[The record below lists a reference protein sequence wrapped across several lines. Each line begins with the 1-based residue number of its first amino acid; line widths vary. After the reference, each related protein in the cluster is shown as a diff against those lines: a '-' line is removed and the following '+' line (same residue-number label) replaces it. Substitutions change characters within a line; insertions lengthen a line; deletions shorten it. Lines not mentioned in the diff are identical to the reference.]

1 MTRLM
6 GLTAEGERVWDGV
19 LLLEF
24 KFVRLHSNTARY
36 KGTFMRRAFD
46 IYVPLLALP
55 EERRSSPPDTLHVA
69 LDRSAT
75 AVKRIGFGAEW
86 HPLEARA
93 GVCEFKFAERMVNSV
108 RYQMPHEQQ
117 LFSLYVPNAVFGNE
131 PHPKRVFLR
140 LFER

>member
-1 MTRLM
+1 M
-6 GLTAEGERVWDGV
+6 GLTADGERVWDGV

-24 KFVRLHSNTARY
+24 TFSKLHSNTARY
-36 KGTFMRRAFD
+36 KAAFKGRAFD

-55 EERRSSPPDTLHVA
+55 EERRSSPPDILHVA

-86 HPLEARA
+86 HPLAA
-93 GVCEFKFAERMVNSV
+93 STGVCEFEFAERMVNSV
-108 RYQMPHEQQ
+108 KYHMPHEQQ
-117 LFSLYVPNAVFGNE
+117 TFSLYVPNAVFGGE

-140 LFER
+140 LFEK

>member
-1 MTRLM
+1 MTRPV

-24 KFVRLHSNTARY
+24 RFIKMHSNTARY
-36 KGTFMRRAFD
+36 RAAFKSRAFD

-55 EERRSSPPDTLHVA
+55 EEQRSLPPDTLHVA
-69 LDRSAT
+69 IDRSAT

-93 GVCEFKFAERMVNSV
+93 GVCEFEFAERMVNSV
-108 RYQMPHEQQ
+108 KYQMPHEQQ
-117 LFSLYVPNAVFGNE
+117 VFSLYVPNAVFGGE
-131 PHPKRVFLR
+131 PHPKRMFLR
-140 LFER
+140 LFEK